1 MAEVV
6 FSVDANSELVPSR
19 RYDYVNGPAK
29 VPTPWRR
36 GRPHG
41 ATQKTSTK
49 KTPPE
54 VSCEF
59 ITVAPGRGGTKA
71 IDTEARSKI
80 RRHAKLQAGRQ
91 PAPTKAQDAEI
102 QGTENTAVVPKLR
115 IGNIPTADPF
125 DAFPAKLEP
134 YMLSLLKY
142 YVNDIWKEFYKLEAF
157 VGCNPMADFWMPMAF
172 QDPALLHTM
181 IGCADAWIT
190 GYSTSKRPGR
200 EVMHLHQSISIVN
213 ERLQTTMNV
222 ASETT
227 IAIVAGMALLEK
239 GLGRHEHWR
248 IHMRGLRR
256 LVDMIGGL
264 YKLSSKPLVL
274 YKIYRADL
282 YGALD
287 AVETPF
293 FPRSILGPYEANV
306 LRPFRSN
313 GFNAVRA
320 CIGLDD
326 TLCLCIHQLEEA
338 MQFWERLRARDSEP
352 LTPLTAAQTRH
363 LLTQVQYTLISP
375 DLQDKYDTE
384 TCEGQIMEYCR
395 ISLILYTLTV
405 LRERPPTTSMGQQ
418 IGTTYQRVVMNL
430 IESLRNHSADHA
442 CTVSLPLEFHFWT
455 LFLASNVMRDH
466 RVKGRSWVLE
476 TFEELASMK
485 VGIVYDWQKLE
496 TQISAYLW
504 IPEIHEA
511 SFATLRSELEI

>member
-6 FSVDANSELVPSR
+6 FSVGPGSGSMPSK
-19 RYDYVNGPAK
+19 RYDYANGPAK

-41 ATQKTSTK
+41 ATQKAKTK
-49 KTPPE
+49 KTSPV

-59 ITVAPGRGGTKA
+59 ITVAPGGPGTKP

-91 PAPTKAQDAEI
+91 PEPTKAQDRDKQKTQNMTVI
-102 QGTENTAVVPKLR
+102 PKLK
-115 IGNIPTADPF
+115 IGNIATVDPF

-134 YMLSLLKY
+134 YMLNLLKF
-142 YVNDIWKEFYKLEAF
+142 YVDDVWKEFYKLEAL
-157 VGCNPMADFWMPMAF
+157 VGFNPMADFWMPMAF

-190 GYSTSKRPGR
+190 GYSTSRRPGR

-213 ERLQTTMNV
+213 ERLQTTLDL
-222 ASETT
+222 ASEAT

-256 LVDMIGGL
+256 LVDMIGGV
-264 YKLSSKPLVL
+264 YSLSSKPLVL

-293 FPRSILGPYEANV
+293 FPRSIVGPYEANV
-306 LRPFRSN
+306 LRAFRSI

-320 CIGLDD
+320 CIALDD
-326 TLCLCIHQLEEA
+326 TLYLCIHQLEEA
-338 MQFWERLRARDSEP
+338 MQFWDRLRARDGEF

-375 DLQDKYDTE
+375 DLQDKFDTD
-384 TCEGQIMEYCR
+384 TCEGQMMEYCR

-418 IGTTYQRVVMNL
+418 IGTTYQRVVTNL
-430 IESLRNHSADHA
+430 IESSRHPSRAHA
-442 CTVSLPLEFHFWT
+442 STVPLPFEFHLWT
-455 LFLASNVMRDH
+455 LFLASNVMRDA
-466 RVKGRSWVLE
+466 RIEGRSWVLQ
-476 TFEELASMK
+476 TFEELASMR
-485 VGIVYDWQKLE
+485 VGLAYDWQELRN
-496 TQISAYLW
+496 QISAYLW
-504 IPEIHEA
+504 IPKIHDA
-511 SFATLRSELEI
+511 SFMTLRSEM